1 MAIPAPYEVI
11 LPLLKHIT
19 SGEEFRARAVTD
31 DLAREFLL
39 TAEELGEKL
48 KSGCSVFS
56 NRVAWGKVHLKMA
69 GLIESPR
76 RGYIRITP
84 EGQKFLSTHPG
95 IDRSLPI
102 TKRIRSLYPSSPG
115 TQADNNMERYL
126 LDQTP
131 AELIEAARD
140 QQERTLMHDIL
151 ERVRNISPAEFERLI
166 LALLEKM
173 GYGLGEDSA
182 QQLGGPCDGGVDG
195 VIKQDV
201 LGLDLVYIQA
211 KRYRDKSSIG
221 ASDIQA
227 FSGSL
232 NMHRVQKGLFVTSS
246 SFTERA
252 KSAARKL
259 TQNIILIDGEEL
271 ARLMIKHNVGARVRN
286 TYEFKAVDEDFFI
299 EE

>member
-11 LPLLKHIT
+11 LPLLKHIA

-31 DLAREFLL
+31 HLAGEFRL

-48 KSGCSVFS
+48 NNGCSVFS
-56 NRVAWGKVHLKMA
+56 NRVAWGKAHLKMA

-76 RGYIRITP
+76 KGYICITP
-84 EGQKFLSTHPG
+84 EGQKLLSTHPR
-95 IDRSLPI
+95 IDRSLPV
-102 TKRIRSLYPSSPG
+102 TKQFLYSFSPG
-115 TQADNNMERYL
+115 TQADNNMERDPP
-126 LDQTP
+126 DQTP

-140 QQERTLMHDIL
+140 QQERVLMHDIL

-166 LALLEKM
+166 LTLLEKM